1 MNLPLCIVLLYVVL
15 LFAVSF
21 YVSHKQ
27 RNNKESLL
35 LYKGQNN
42 TLIVAASVAG
52 LAIGGASTIGISEN
66 AFAAGLSAGWY
77 DTAWAIGA
85 VIAGLFVVDRLR
97 RGNYDTISDLIGD
110 LYGSRTRILMVITM
124 CLIQSGIIAL
134 QYKAGGSI
142 LAALLPNVFTVQS
155 GTFFSFVIF
164 VLVAAIGGMGSVT
177 LTNVLNIILIYVGV
191 ISATL
196 IVLLQRGGL
205 QAVKAMEAAEPQMHY
220 LSPTAGMGWIGIAS
234 WIIVLICTT
243 SSVQGVVQIGLT
255 GKDDRASKRGYLLGA
270 LLMIPIGFI
279 CALLGVVA
287 KALMPGAD
295 AATALPQILMDMPPL
310 LAGIT
315 LSGLWAADMGTGC
328 SMVVGLA
335 TTIRADILDR
345 TETGKRLTK
354 EKKGVNTVII
364 VLSGIITYVVATQMG
379 TILGALQKAL
389 SLSIGLAFM
398 VLFGL
403 LAPGF
408 ASKKAGFI
416 TTIVAII
423 GLVLWNLLPS
433 LAGVFPSV
441 AFFMLALC
449 AVTFL
454 GLSALLPDKVKQ
466 SVAAGKKVSAGTVAG
481 LE

>member
-1 MNLPLCIVLLYVVL
+1 
-15 LFAVSF
+15 
-21 YVSHKQ
+21 
-27 RNNKESLL
+27 
-35 LYKGQNN
+35 
-42 TLIVAASVAG
+42 
-52 LAIGGASTIGISEN
+52 
-66 AFAAGLSAGWY
+66 
-77 DTAWAIGA
+77 
-85 VIAGLFVVDRLR
+85 
-97 RGNYDTISDLIGD
+97 
-110 LYGSRTRILMVITM
+110 
-124 CLIQSGIIAL
+124 
-134 QYKAGGSI
+134 
-142 LAALLPNVFTVQS
+142 
-155 GTFFSFVIF
+155 
-164 VLVAAIGGMGSVT
+164 
-177 LTNVLNIILIYVGV
+177 
-191 ISATL
+191 
-196 IVLLQRGGL
+196 
-205 QAVKAMEAAEPQMHY
+205 
-220 LSPTAGMGWIGIAS
+220 
-234 WIIVLICTT
+234 
-243 SSVQGVVQIGLT
+243 
-255 GKDDRASKRGYLLGA
+255 
-270 LLMIPIGFI
+270 MIPIGFI
-279 CALLGVVA
+279 CALLGVAA

-389 SLSIGLAFM
+389 SLSIGIAFM

-466 SVAAGKKVSAGTVAG
+466 SAAAGKKVSAGTAAG